1 MKSSK
6 VQIAIALIVL
16 VVVVGTMATLNSNYR
31 NDNEIVEKVR
41 MESIDPEAV
50 MFNKEDL
57 VEIKDINDPFPYSVK
72 GIIETITTQG
82 KEGEEISF
90 IKLVDSEIYYKFSAE
105 DYETIKSLNIGD
117 TIRIHYENTSEI
129 FKNSDL
135 R

>member
-1 MKSSK
+1 MKNSK

-41 MESIDPEAV
+41 MESIDPKAV

-57 VEIKDINDPFPYSVK
+57 VEIKDIDDPFPHSVK
-72 GIIETITTQG
+72 DTIETITTQG

-90 IKLVDSEIYYKFSAE
+90 IKLVDSEIYYKFLT
-105 DYETIKSLNIGD
+105 DYEIIKSLNVGD
-117 TIRIHYENTSEI
+117 TIRIHYADTSKL